1 MTAETP
7 MNSSPTDIDERRRRL
22 LWRASHR
29 GTKELDLVLGG
40 FVRDHVAGMTAAEL
54 GELEALVSL
63 PDPELMAW
71 IVGDKDVEDEFRNR
85 TTDRF
90 LAYRPVTR

>member
-7 MNSSPTDIDERRRRL
+7 MTAPPSDIDERRRRL

-40 FVRDHVAGMTAAEL
+40 FVRDHVAGMSAAEL
-54 GELEALVSL
+54 DELEALVGM
-63 PDPELMAW
+63 PDPDLMAW

-90 LAYRPVTR
+90 LAYRPATR